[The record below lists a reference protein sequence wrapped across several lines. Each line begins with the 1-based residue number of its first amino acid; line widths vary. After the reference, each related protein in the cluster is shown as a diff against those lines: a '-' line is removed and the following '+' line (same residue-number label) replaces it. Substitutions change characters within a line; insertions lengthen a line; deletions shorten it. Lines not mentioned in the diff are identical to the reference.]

1 MKNRAARILA
11 VGTALMALAAV
22 YAQTRVMTANVP
34 FDFYAGSTLM
44 PHGTYLVDATSDGAV
59 AWIKPLQNKAG
70 KPVLTVSVVGK
81 DRTEPALIFHCID
94 QEYFLAQIWAGNGTN
109 GQAIPASTREKELTR
124 SGATQSLAVI
134 RLLINR

>member
-22 YAQTRVMTANVP
+22 HAQTRVMTANVP

-44 PHGTYLVDATSDGAV
+44 PHGTYLVNETPQGGV
-59 AWIKPLQNKAG
+59 AWIKPQNKAG

-81 DRTEPALIFHCID
+81 DRTEPVLIFHCID
-94 QEYFLAQIWAGNGTN
+94 QEYFLAQIWTANGTT
-109 GQAIPASTREKELTR
+109 GQAIPASAREKELTR
-124 SGATQSLAVI
+124 SGATRTEAAV
-134 RLLINR
+134 RLVINR